1 MSLRWPFGPKCRS
14 PCTLTGIVRSP
25 GWTTFLPIRFGPAI
39 HLRGLQGWRGPRRSL
54 QRPLL
59 LIGRRDRWQPDVV
72 VTGWP
77 MGEMLKTG
85 DLVSH
90 FAVTTLGGQRFAY
103 SDIWQRKNLLLV
115 LLSHAE
121 SAGNADYVSQLT
133 EQLSYLT
140 ADDTACVVTRDS
152 ISGLPTPAVVVAD
165 RWGEIHH
172 VAHAARIEDLTPP
185 AELVEWCRFVQR
197 QCPECEGEAK

>member
-1 MSLRWPFGPKCRS
+1 
-14 PCTLTGIVRSP
+14 
-25 GWTTFLPIRFGPAI
+25 
-39 HLRGLQGWRGPRRSL
+39 
-54 QRPLL
+54 
-59 LIGRRDRWQPDVV
+59 
-72 VTGWP
+72 

-85 DLVSH
+85 DLVPH
-90 FAVTTLGGQRFAY
+90 FAVTTVGGERFDY

-115 LLSHAE
+115 SLSHAE

-133 EQLSYLT
+133 EQMLDLT

-152 ISGLPTPAVVVAD
+152 ISGLPTPGVVVAD

-172 VAHAARIEDLTPP
+172 VAHAARIEDLTRP
-185 AELVEWCRFVQR
+185 AELVEWCRFVQS